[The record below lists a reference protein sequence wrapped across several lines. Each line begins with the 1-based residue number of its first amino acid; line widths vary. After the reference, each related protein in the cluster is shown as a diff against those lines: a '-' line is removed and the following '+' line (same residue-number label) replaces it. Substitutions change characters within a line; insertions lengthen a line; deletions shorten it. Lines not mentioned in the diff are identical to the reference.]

1 MTKSALLLN
10 AAVKYFAGIILVGLM
25 LFWPAGTLAYG
36 GGWLFMALLFI
47 PMFVLGVVL
56 FFKAPELLEK
66 RLNTK
71 EKLTVQKGVVAVS
84 ALLFI
89 FGFVFA
95 GLDFRFG
102 WTKLP
107 LWLSVAAAVVLLLS
121 YAMYAEVM
129 RENAWLS
136 RSVEVQE
143 GQQVVDTGLY
153 GVVRHPMYLA
163 VSLLFLSIPLVL
175 GSLIALIIFL
185 PFPVVLVFRIKSEEQ
200 LLLKDLPGY
209 GAYLQKVKYRMIPFI
224 W

>member
-10 AAVKYFAGIILVGLM
+10 TAVKYFAGIILVGLM

-107 LWLSVAAAVVLLLS
+107 LWLSAAAAVVLLLS

-136 RSVEVQE
+136 RSVEVQD